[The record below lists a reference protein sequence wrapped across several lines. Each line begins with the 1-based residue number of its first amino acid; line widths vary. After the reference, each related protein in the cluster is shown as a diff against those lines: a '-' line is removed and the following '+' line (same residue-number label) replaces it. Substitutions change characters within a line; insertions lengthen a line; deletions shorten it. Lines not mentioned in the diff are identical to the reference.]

1 MQEKGT
7 GGSTQLSNRVSREV
21 GKRHERMKA
30 LLVVLAI
37 ILLGAG
43 YRAGK
48 DFEAGH
54 GYRASSVL
62 TAGTESEQ
70 PLTFVNSVS
79 IPGDW
84 EATG

>member
-21 GKRHERMKA
+21 GKRHESMKA

-48 DFEAGH
+48 
-54 GYRASSVL
+54 Y
-62 TAGTESEQ
+62 
-70 PLTFVNSVS
+70 FVFLN
-79 IPGDW
+79 IFY
-84 EATG
+84 